1 LLVCAKR
8 RRPSRRP
15 LSWFAAR
22 QRGGSGGRRAVGE
35 WVRCGEG
42 GGRRD
47 GGGGSMRVTAVRG
60 AVAVVVIT
68 NKNDGLRM
76 GGQQRTT
83 RTGPANDT

>member
-1 LLVCAKR
+1 
-8 RRPSRRP
+8 
-15 LSWFAAR
+15 
-22 QRGGSGGRRAVGE
+22 
-35 WVRCGEG
+35 
-42 GGRRD
+42 
-47 GGGGSMRVTAVRG
+47 MRVTAVRG